1 MRHAIPALMAV
12 LLLAGCTTTSV
23 TLKLE
28 AIEPVNKAS
37 ADGDSRVVEV
47 RVFELKDRAK
57 FEQSSTEDIW
67 DNAEGTLGGDLLSV
81 RNADPVYPQKES
93 AKDSGTTVVIDPIN
107 AETKFIG
114 VLALMTESDDKGK
127 RHIAVAL
134 GDAESVVFRITG
146 YHVELRKK

>member
-1 MRHAIPALMAV
+1 MRLVLTALLAA
-12 LLLAGCTTTSV
+12 LFLAGCTTTSV

-28 AIEPVNKAS
+28 AIEPVNKANAES
-37 ADGDSRVVEV
+37 DSRVVEV

-67 DNAEGTLGGDLLSV
+67 DNAEATLGGDLLSV
-81 RNADPVYPQKES
+81 RNADPVYPQKAS
-93 AKDSGTTVVIDPIN
+93 DKDGGTTVVIDPIN
-107 AETKFIG
+107 ADTKFIG
-114 VLALMTESDDKGK
+114 VLALITESDDKGK

-146 YHVELRKK
+146 YHVELRKS